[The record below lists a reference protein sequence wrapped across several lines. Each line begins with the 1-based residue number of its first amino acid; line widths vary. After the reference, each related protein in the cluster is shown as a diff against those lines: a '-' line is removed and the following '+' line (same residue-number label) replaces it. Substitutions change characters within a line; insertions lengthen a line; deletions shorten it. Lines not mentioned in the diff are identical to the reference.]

1 MPNDTVPIRNTSV
14 NTGPDRSNRWLK
26 YSLWSGACVCFG
38 ILLVALTN
46 SVVVWSS
53 SDQFCGQFCHSMTWA
68 SAGYKRGPHYIDQVG
83 VSASCGDC
91 HIPYDS
97 QHATPA
103 EYVQMLGFK
112 AQRGAKDFY
121 NEARKTI
128 ATKEEWEKRRPA
140 LRSEFESYLTAH
152 NYVTCLGC
160 HRLDSFAGP
169 RNHMKQMIHDEVI
182 KAGHVDCLRCHRDIG
197 HMYESASK
205 EGARYTLEQAASGA
219 RLYQHSCSSCHGSNL
234 EGGAG
239 PALTGSSWRQLF
251 GGAKLLTPW
260 GEIKGPM
267 AEYAGVTITTQ
278 QSLDILAFLL
288 QKNGYPAG
296 REPLTDTREL
306 SDVISSK

>member
-1 MPNDTVPIRNTSV
+1 
-14 NTGPDRSNRWLK
+14 
-26 YSLWSGACVCFG
+26 
-38 ILLVALTN
+38 
-46 SVVVWSS
+46 
-53 SDQFCGQFCHSMTWA
+53 
-68 SAGYKRGPHYIDQVG
+68 

-97 QHATPA
+97 RHATAA
-103 EYVQMLGFK
+103 EYVQLLVFK

-121 NEARKTI
+121 NEGRRTI

-160 HRLDSFAGP
+160 HRLDSFGGS
-169 RNHMKQMIHDEVI
+169 RSHMKQMIHEVI
-182 KAGHVDCLRCHRDIG
+182 KASNVDCLKCHRNIG
-197 HMYESASK
+197 HVCESTPK
-205 EGARYTLEQAASGA
+205 EGAWYTVEQAAAGA
-219 RLYQHSCSSCHGSNL
+219 GLYQHSCSSCHGANL
-234 EGGAG
+234 EGGTG

-267 AEYAGVTITTQ
+267 AECAGATFTTQ

-296 REPLTDTREL
+296 REPRTDTREL
-306 SDVISSK
+306 PDVISSK

>member
-1 MPNDTVPIRNTSV
+1 MARPKTNATKRRLIY
-14 NTGPDRSNRWLK
+14 LAAAM
-26 YSLWSGACVCFG
+26 ACVCLG

-46 SVVVWSS
+46 SAVIWSS
-53 SDQFCGQFCHSMTWA
+53 SDQFCGSFCHSMTWA
-68 SAGYKRGPHYIDQVG
+68 SAAYQRGPHYVNQVG

-97 QHATPA
+97 RHATPA
-103 EYVQMLGFK
+103 EYVYLLGFK

-121 NEARKTI
+121 NEARRTI
-128 ATKEEWEKRRPA
+128 ATEEEWEKRRPA
-140 LRSEFESYLTAH
+140 LRSEFEGYLTAH

-160 HRLDSFAGP
+160 HQLKSFGGP

-182 KAGHVDCLRCHRDIG
+182 KAGSVNCLNCHRNIG
-197 HMYESASK
+197 HVYDSATKAAAWYSV
-205 EGARYTLEQAASGA
+205 EQAAAGSG
-219 RLYQHSCSSCHGSNL
+219 LYQHSCASCHGANL
-234 EGGAG
+234 EGGDA
-239 PALTGSSWRQLF
+239 PALTGTSWQSLY

-267 AEYAGVTITTQ
+267 AEYAGATFTTQ

-296 REPLTDTREL
+296 KGSLTDTREL
-306 SDVISSK
+306 SSVIPSSVSPSK